1 MDEKNS
7 LLQTLGVTPEQI
19 IGYAY
24 AGLFAAACF
33 AIVDSQSIKTFID
46 SLGAL
51 LSTLIFLGLGIGI
64 YTFYFLVLGEFVL
77 YPFQHFFHGLMDK
90 IRNRTGARHTSTI
103 AFIGYLGVPAG
114 YRRAAYEAIKS
125 NFYDVDERRRIQLA
139 HGELHVL
146 YLTAVELSITAIY
159 LKFVLGNGN
168 VQFAVMALIAYLGAL
183 VGDTRQ
189 HSLEAYKLKTYGQE
203 KVKAF
208 LSEIGYISS
217 RSEPAG

>member
-7 LLQTLGVTPEQI
+7 ILQTLGVTPEQI

-24 AGLFAAACF
+24 AGLLAAACL
-33 AIVDSQSIKTFID
+33 AIVDSQSIKSFID

-64 YTFYFLVLGEFVL
+64 YTFYFLVLGEFIL
-77 YPFQHFFHGLMDK
+77 YPFQHFFHTLMDK
-90 IRNRTGARHTSTI
+90 IRNKTGAQHTSTI
-103 AFIGYLGVPAG
+103 AFIGYFGVPVG

-125 NFYDVDERRRIQLA
+125 NFYDVEERRRIQLA

-146 YLTAVELSITAIY
+146 YLTAVELSITAMY
-159 LKFVLGNGN
+159 LKFILGNSN
-168 VQFAVMALIAYLGAL
+168 VQFIIMAVIAYLGAFI
-183 VGDTRQ
+183 GDTRQ
-189 HSLEAYKLKTYGQE
+189 HSLEAYKLRAYGQE

-217 RSEPAG
+217 NN